1 MDKNGHLKLVFH
13 PGRTLWC
20 FDVLIF
26 IFEIQGDK
34 HAGADDVLTDDSSL

>member
-1 MDKNGHLKLVFH
+1 MAKNGHVKLVFH

-20 FDVLIF
+20 FDVLTF

-34 HAGADDVLTDDSSL
+34 HTGADEARTDDSSL

>member
-13 PGRTLWC
+13 PGETLWC

-34 HAGADDVLTDDSSL
+34 HT